1 MVIRVLI
8 ANTHDQLLGKV
19 LLERG
24 VVAEGELR
32 RLYAESGQHQN
43 NGHSVS
49 LGQLLIHNRLLDPHY
64 FQNLEQ
70 EIAQVGRSC
79 GRCQQVFMKAPT
91 APEYCPACQLP
102 ISRVASNLG
111 QNSPNPIHNPSPSL
125 FQSAYS
131 PPPSGTFHSPGYS
144 PTSAPMGQHMSGSF
158 NMNQASGVLPAMM
171 NQPSGAIPAAI
182 PVPGM
187 SPQQA
192 AMLSGKFR
200 MPLNGMAAAETKS
213 GSSLPP
219 ATRPDSRPEGG
230 PNFGDQLSSGSRFCG
245 HEILCELGRGGM
257 GVVYK
262 AKSDKTG
269 EIVALKVL
277 LAGEFASKK
286 VVKRFKDEIAVLSNL
301 DHPHII
307 PIRESGAE
315 NGVNFF
321 TMAFVEGCGLDS
333 LIKERK
339 VSMRRGLEIV
349 ATVCEAKHEAHE
361 IDIVHRDLKPGN
373 IMVDKDGVPYVMD
386 FGLAKDLEANHSMT
400 RSGVPI
406 GTPYYMPPEQ
416 ARGDHKNID
425 ERADIYALGA
435 VLYEIITHRVP
446 FKASTTTELMR
457 MIIEEDP
464 TPPRQ
469 LRPHCTPEYEAIT
482 LKALAK
488 DMDDRY
494 DSALDM
500 ADDISAALAGRPIQ
514 ASTGGISL
522 KIKRFVKKN
531 KKAVLICLGVVG
543 LAALIGFFVYSQHQS
558 ELDAQRKQ
566 EALKIAE
573 EKARKEAKRLKK
585 EQEAQAEKAEA
596 DRKRR
601 EALQKQQVKDA
612 QLLADTNE
620 IRSRVS
626 KNLGRAR
633 ASRNVPDWRKHSFAA
648 LRALND
654 LFEKVGEKGAARDYY
669 QRAQIHQ
676 SLGNFKAALADYKQ
690 AASDP
695 SHKAR
700 GQFSYGFLKY
710 QLNHDSSSACE
721 ELDKA
726 IPSAKNE
733 SSTIREIE
741 REAAALA
748 TAYSGFLRDPSSV
761 NEALRSLP
769 MTGNFIA
776 NPYLRSE
783 FHLYRAAQSRSSAEL
798 RSAWTEINKGRTF
811 DAFDYFVLVQ
821 SCVIELQLNK
831 GAWTTAKQAKFVKRL
846 KIAEAVNQQ
855 LPDVYQVR
863 AIYFAS
869 LKRKSDALMAIQK
882 AITKANGKDIIRS
895 QLQKLRSDIERALK
909 NVPDKLPDER
919 PKPPSQGT
927 PGKFKIQKELVVYAK
942 DRVLKEDEFTPK
954 TWSIVAP
961 SFTPTLK
968 IKTNTPIWLAAN
980 QAIREKKF
988 DVAIEK
994 LRVIVKTEPKNFK
1007 IRVFLAYLLL
1017 DQAKKVDESAAMFEQ
1032 LYAEQPKN
1040 IWLRKY
1046 MGLLALRRNKGA
1058 DSLKFFTE
1066 VLKDDPKDFESL
1078 HYVCKI
1084 LLALK
1089 KYSNL
1094 EKILPSALKI
1104 FPDNYTLLGYF
1115 IEVYIRQG
1123 KWKEAVPFARQQMA
1137 MRQTGTSVVRTLLVL
1152 AAARAFTE
1160 KDAILIKTAQN
1171 SFKPNNFINYAI
1183 AVFNWKV
1190 RGDKVS
1196 ATKILSAVAKG
1207 TNPLLKGVVD
1217 RDLKEIKQ

>member
-1 MVIRVLI
+1 MVIRILG

-24 VVAEGELR
+24 VVAEVDLR
-32 RLYAESGQHQN
+32 RLYAESGYHQN
-43 NGHSVS
+43 NGNSVS
-49 LGQLLIHNRLLDPHY
+49 LGQLLVHNRLLDPQY

-70 EIAQVGRSC
+70 EIAHAGRSC

-102 ISRVASNLG
+102 ISRVAANLS

-131 PPPSGTFHSPGYS
+131 PPPSGSYQSAGYS
-144 PTSAPMGQHMSGSF
+144 PTAAPMGQHLSGSF
-158 NMNQASGVLPAMM
+158 NMNQASGVMPAMM
-171 NQPSGAIPAAI
+171 NQPSGQIPAAI

-200 MPLNGMAAAETKS
+200 MPLNGIAPTETKS
-213 GSSLPP
+213 GSSPP

-230 PNFGDQLSSGSRFCG
+230 PKFGDKLSSGSRFCG

-286 VVKRFKDEIAVLSNL
+286 VIKRFKDEISVLSNL
-301 DHPHII
+301 DHPNII
-307 PIRESGAE
+307 PIRESGEE
-315 NGVNFF
+315 NGVHFF

-349 ATVCEAKHEAHE
+349 ATVCEAIHQAHE

-416 ARGDHKNID
+416 ARGDHKSID

-446 FKASTTTELMR
+446 FKAATTTELMR
-457 MIIEEDP
+457 MIIEDDP
-464 TPPRQ
+464 TPPKQ
-469 LRPHCTPEYEAIT
+469 LRPHCTREYEAIT

-514 ASTGGISL
+514 ASTGGIGT

-531 KKAVLICLGVVG
+531 KKAVGICLGVVL
-543 LAALIGFFVYSQHQS
+543 LAALIGFFVYNQQQS
-558 ELDAQRKQ
+558 ELQ
-566 EALKIAE
+566 AE
-573 EKARKEAKRLKK
+573 KDKERLRIEKEKAREEAERLKREK
-585 EQEAQAEKAEA
+585 EAQATKEEE

-601 EALQKQQVKDA
+601 EAEQAQRIKDA
-612 QLLADTNE
+612 KLLADINE

-633 ASRNVPDWRKHSFAA
+633 SSRNVPDWRKHSFAA

-654 LFEKVGEKGAARDYY
+654 LFEKVGDKGAARDFY
-669 QRAQIHQ
+669 QRAQVHQ

-695 SHKAR
+695 SHRAR

-710 QLNHDSSSACE
+710 LLTHDTRRACE

-726 IPSAKNE
+726 IPSSKND
-733 SSTIREIE
+733 SNSVREIE
-741 REAAALA
+741 REAADLA
-748 TAYSGFLRDPSSV
+748 TAYSGYLRDPSSV
-761 NEALRSLP
+761 NEGLRSLP
-769 MTGNFIA
+769 ISSNFVA
-776 NPYLRSE
+776 TPYIRSE
-783 FHLYRAAQSRSSAEL
+783 FHMFRAMKGRSRPELGMAYEAIKKAQS
-798 RSAWTEINKGRTF
+798 F
-811 DAFDYFVLVQ
+811 DTFDYFVLVQ
-821 SCVIELQLNK
+821 TCFIELRLNQSS
-831 GAWTTAKQAKFVKRL
+831 WTAPKRKAFEKRL
-846 KIAEAVNQQ
+846 KIAEAINQA

-863 AIYFAS
+863 ALYLAA
-869 LKRKSDALMAIQK
+869 LKRKSDAMMAVQK
-882 AITKANGKDIIRS
+882 AMTNAKDKDIFRDE
-895 QLQKLRSDIERALK
+895 LRKLGTEIERALK
-909 NVPDKLPDER
+909 GVPDSIPDE
-919 PKPPSQGT
+919 PVKPG
-927 PGKFKIQKELVVYAK
+927 PGRKAFKIVKETP
-942 DRVLKEDEFTPK
+942 VLEPAQTLTEDEFTPK
-954 TWSIVAP
+954 TLSVLAINFSC
-961 SFTPTLK
+961 SFKVKENMPH
-968 IKTNTPIWLAAN
+968 WLAAN
-980 QAIREKKF
+980 QAFKQKDFEQVFQKLE
-988 DVAIEK
+988 AI
-994 LRVIVKTEPKNFK
+994 LKTEPKHFK
-1007 IRVFLAYLLL
+1007 VRVFKAYMLMEKT
-1017 DQAKKVDESAAMFEQ
+1017 KKIDEAAAILQ
-1032 LYAEQPKN
+1032 TLYKEHPKN
-1040 IWLRKY
+1040 LWVRKFLGVASLRQ
-1046 MGLLALRRNKGA
+1046 NKVAECYKLFVGVIKEA
-1058 DSLKFFTE
+1058 
-1066 VLKDDPKDFESL
+1066 PKDFESVY
-1078 HYVCKI
+1078 YVCRV
-1084 LLALK
+1084 LQASK
-1089 KYSNL
+1089 KYPELVSL
-1094 EKILPSALKI
+1094 ARSALKV
-1104 FPDNYTLLGYF
+1104 FPNNYTLLGYV
-1115 IEVYIRQG
+1115 IEGLIHLD
-1123 KWKEAVPFARQQMA
+1123 KWKEAAPIARQQMI
-1137 MRQTGTSVVRTLLVL
+1137 MRQTGTSVVRTLFVL
-1152 AAARAFTE
+1152 AAARDFSE
-1160 KDAILIKTAQN
+1160 KDAFYISEAQKA
-1171 SFKPNNFINYAI
+1171 FKPNNYLNYAI
-1183 AVFNWKV
+1183 GIFNWSV
-1190 RGDKVS
+1190 RGDKGS
-1196 ATKILSAVAKG
+1196 AIKILNSVAK
-1207 TNPLLKGVVD
+1207 TKNALLGKVAQ
-1217 RDLKEIKQ
+1217 RDLKELSK

>member
-1 MVIRVLI
+1 
-8 ANTHDQLLGKV
+8 
-19 LLERG
+19 
-24 VVAEGELR
+24 
-32 RLYAESGQHQN
+32 
-43 NGHSVS
+43 
-49 LGQLLIHNRLLDPHY
+49 
-64 FQNLEQ
+64 
-70 EIAQVGRSC
+70 
-79 GRCQQVFMKAPT
+79 
-91 APEYCPACQLP
+91 
-102 ISRVASNLG
+102 
-111 QNSPNPIHNPSPSL
+111 
-125 FQSAYS
+125 
-131 PPPSGTFHSPGYS
+131 
-144 PTSAPMGQHMSGSF
+144 MGQHLSGSF

-200 MPLNGMAAAETKS
+200 MPLNGMAAAETQS

-245 HEILCELGRGGM
+245 HEILSELGRGGM

-286 VVKRFKDEIAVLSNL
+286 VVKRFKDEISVLSNL

-349 ATVCEAKHEAHE
+349 ATVCEAIHQAHE

-482 LKALAK
+482 LKALSK

-522 KIKRFVKKN
+522 KLKRFVKKN
-531 KKAVLICLGVVG
+531 KKAVMICLGVVCLAG
-543 LAALIGFFVYSQHQS
+543 LIAFFVHNQHQNQ
-558 ELDAQRKQ
+558 LIADQ
-566 EALKIAE
+566 EKEKLRIAE
-573 EKARKEAKRLKK
+573 EKARKETARLKK
-585 EQEAQAEKAEA
+585 ERAAQAEKDAA
-596 DRKRR
+596 DQRR
-601 EALQKQQVKDA
+601 RDELQKQRVKDA
-612 QLLADTNE
+612 KLLADTNE

-626 KNLGRAR
+626 QNLGRAR
-633 ASRNVPDWRKHSFAA
+633 ASKNVPDWRKHSFAA

-654 LFEKVGEKGAARDYY
+654 LFEKVGDHGAARDYF

-690 AASDP
+690 AAADP

-700 GQFSYGFLKY
+700 GQFSYGFLKF
-710 QLNHDSSSACE
+710 LLTRDSSAACE

-726 IPSAKNE
+726 IPSPKND
-733 SSTIREIE
+733 SNTIREIE
-741 REAAALA
+741 REAASLA
-748 TAYSGFLRDPSSV
+748 TVYSGFLRDPSSV
-761 NEALRSLP
+761 NEALRTLP
-769 MTGNFIA
+769 ISGNFIA
-776 NPYLRSE
+776 NPYLRAE
-783 FHLYRAAQSRSSAEL
+783 FHLFRANQSRSQADVSAAW
-798 RSAWTEINKGRTF
+798 SAVTKGMSF
-811 DAFDYFVLVQ
+811 DTFDYFMIVQ
-821 SCVIELQLNK
+821 TCVVEMSLKQGK
-831 GAWTTAKQAKFVKRL
+831 WTPGARQKFENRL
-846 KIAEAVNQQ
+846 KIAEAINQQ
-855 LPDVYQVR
+855 LPDVYRVR
-863 AIYFAS
+863 ALYFAS
-869 LKRKSDALMAIQK
+869 QRRKSDALMAVQK
-882 AITKANGKDIIRS
+882 ALTKASGKDIVRD
-895 QLQKLRSDIERALK
+895 QLRKLRNDIERALK
-909 NVPDKLPDER
+909 NVPDKVPDQT
-919 PKPPSQGT
+919 PVPPN
-927 PGKFKIQKELVVYAK
+927 PGDQIKFNIQKEVGVFEP
-942 DRVLKEDEFTPK
+942 DRVLTEDEFTPK
-954 TWSIVAP
+954 TLSVITVTF
-961 SFTPTLK
+961 SPTLK
-968 IKTNTPIWLAAN
+968 VEANKPIWLEAN
-980 QAIREKKF
+980 KAYRESKMETVF
-988 DVAIEK
+988 EK
-994 LRVIVKTEPKNFK
+994 IQLILKTEPKNFK
-1007 IRVFLAYLLL
+1007 IRIFLAFLLMER
-1017 DQAKKVDESAAMFEQ
+1017 AKKLEEAAVVFKQVYE
-1032 LYAEQPKN
+1032 EQPKN
-1040 IWLRKY
+1040 LWIRKF
-1046 MGLLALRRNKGA
+1046 MGLLALRQGKAG
-1058 DSLKFFTE
+1058 DSYKFFVG

-1078 HYVCKI
+1078 YFISKI
-1084 LLALK
+1084 LLATK
-1089 KYSNL
+1089 KYANL
-1094 EKILPSALKI
+1094 EAVTGSALKV
-1104 FPDNYTLLGYF
+1104 FPNNYTLLGNMV
-1115 IEVYIRQG
+1115 EALVRQD
-1123 KWKEAVPFARQQMA
+1123 KWKEAAPFARKQLA
-1137 MRQTGTSVVRTLLVL
+1137 LRQTTTSVLRTCLVL
-1152 AAARAFTE
+1152 GAARDLTD
-1160 KDAILIKTAQN
+1160 KDAVLITEAKKA
-1171 SFKPNNFINYAI
+1171 FKANGFVNYVI

-1190 RGDKVS
+1190 RGDKAS
-1196 ATKILSAVAKG
+1196 AVKILTAVAKIS
-1207 TNPLLKGVVD
+1207 NPLLQKVAN
-1217 RDLKEIKQ
+1217 RDLKEIGQ